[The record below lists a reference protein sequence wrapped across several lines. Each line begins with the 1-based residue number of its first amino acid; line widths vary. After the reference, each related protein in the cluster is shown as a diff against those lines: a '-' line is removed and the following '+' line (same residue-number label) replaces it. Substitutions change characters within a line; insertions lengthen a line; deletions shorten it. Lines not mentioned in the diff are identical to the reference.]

1 MPDTDRIPTNLRT
14 LLMLEA
20 LGDTGR
26 SMTATE
32 LGAEVGLAKQ
42 TAHRLCTTLEA
53 EGFLIRQGKSKR
65 FLPARRTRNMSTGL
79 LFASRAHIARHQVL
93 EDVARQV
100 GETVN
105 FVVPEETGMSYLD
118 RVETDWP
125 FRVQFPVG
133 SNVPFHCTASGK
145 TFMASLTP
153 KSRRAFVN
161 GLNLSRQTQF
171 THTDPEVLM
180 QDLARIAKRGYALDE
195 EEFIEGMVAIAVP
208 VRDTGGRFVAALAYH
223 GPRPRLS
230 LDEAIERRAILT
242 DGAQRLTEV
251 LFSDALELLNPV

>member
-1 MPDTDRIPTNLRT
+1 MSETNRIPTNLRT
-14 LLMLEA
+14 LLMLEV
-20 LGDTGR
+20 LGHSGR
-26 SMTATE
+26 PMTATE

-42 TAHRLCTTLEA
+42 TAHRLCATLEA
-53 EGFLIRQGKSKR
+53 EGFLIRQGNSKR
-65 FLPARRTRNMSTGL
+65 YLPARRTRTMSTGL

-100 GETVN
+100 RETVN

-145 TFMASLTP
+145 TFMASLVP
-153 KSRRAFVN
+153 KARRAFVM
-161 GLNLSRQTQF
+161 GLNLSRQTRF
-171 THTDPEVLM
+171 THTEPDELLD
-180 QDLARIAKRGYALDE
+180 DLARIAKRGYALDE

-208 VRDTGGRFVAALAYH
+208 VRDPDGRFIAALAYH
-223 GPRPRLS
+223 GPRSRIS
-230 LDEAIERRAILT
+230 LDAAVEQRSVLT
-242 DGAQRLTEV
+242 DGAERLSDV
-251 LFSDALELLNPV
+251 LFSDAPEAAVT

>member
-1 MPDTDRIPTNLRT
+1 MPETERIPTNLRT

-20 LGDTGR
+20 LGQSGR
-26 SMTATE
+26 YMTATE
-32 LGAEVGLAKQ
+32 IGAEVGLAKQ
-42 TAHRLCTTLEA
+42 TAHRLCATLES
-53 EGFLIRQGKSKR
+53 EGFLIRQGNTKR
-65 FLPARRTRNMSTGL
+65 FLPARRTRTMSTGL

-93 EDVARQV
+93 EDVAQKV

-133 SNVPFHCTASGK
+133 SNVPYHCTASGK

-153 KSRRAFVN
+153 KTRRAFVM
-161 GLNLSRQTQF
+161 GLDLSRQTKF
-171 THTDPEVLM
+171 TKTEPEVLLD
-180 QDLARIAKRGYALDE
+180 DLARIAKRGYALDE

-208 VRDTGGRFVAALAYH
+208 VRDPSGRFVAALAYH
-223 GPRPRLS
+223 GPRPRMS
-230 LDEAIERRAILT
+230 LENAVERRAILT
-242 DGAQRLTEV
+242 DGAKRLSEV
-251 LFSDALELLNPV
+251 LFSDTPEL

>member
-1 MPDTDRIPTNLRT
+1 MPETERIPTNLRT
-14 LLMLEA
+14 LLMLEV
-20 LGDTGR
+20 LGQSGR
-26 SMTATE
+26 HMTATE

-42 TAHRLCTTLEA
+42 TAHRLCATLEA
-53 EGFLIRQGKSKR
+53 EGFLIRQGNSKR
-65 FLPARRTRNMSTGL
+65 FLPARRTRTMSTGL

-153 KSRRAFVN
+153 KTRRAFVM
-161 GLNLSRQTQF
+161 GLDLSRQTTF
-171 THTDPEVLM
+171 THTNPDALM
-180 QDLARIAKRGYALDE
+180 DDLARIAKRGYALDE

-208 VRDTGGRFVAALAYH
+208 VRDPSGRFVAALAYH
-223 GPRPRLS
+223 GPRPRMS
-230 LDEAIERRAILT
+230 LDEAVERRSILT
-242 DGAQRLTEV
+242 DGAQRLSDV
-251 LFSDALELLNPV
+251 LFSEAPDLPNPA